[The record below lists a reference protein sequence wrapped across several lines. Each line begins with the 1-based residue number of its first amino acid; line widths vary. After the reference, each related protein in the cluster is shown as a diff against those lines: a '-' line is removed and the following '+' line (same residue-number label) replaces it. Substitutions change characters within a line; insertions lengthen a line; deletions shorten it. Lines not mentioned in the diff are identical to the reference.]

1 VIAYVEGKLV
11 ERGTE
16 ALVAI
21 GDGSMGL
28 NLLVS
33 SRAAD
38 QLPPVGQPVKLWTH
52 LVIRE
57 DSWVLYGFPNREERT
72 MFRLL
77 ITVSGIGPKLALGIL
92 SGASPADLAIYLS
105 SGDEKSLTSLP
116 GIGRKSAARLIVE
129 LGQRLPNELL
139 AAVPLE
145 PLLSQENADVP
156 NFQSAIAVLNAMGLQ
171 IGQAEKVLLAA
182 AGQDQTISEDLERW
196 VRTALRH
203 L

>member
-1 VIAYVEGKLV
+1 MIAYVEGKLV